1 MTIKS
6 HGISLL
12 INGEKIIS
20 HLDLE
25 IIPGEITAILGPNGA
40 GKSTALK
47 ILAGDIQPSYGD
59 VKYNNINLSEISIVE
74 RARLRSVMSQS
85 QTVAFDFTTLEIIEM
100 GWIHENNESYSF
112 SYSDALEEIINICD
126 LHSLLFR
133 RFNTLSGGEQK
144 RVNFARI
151 LLQLWIPKTDN
162 YSRYLLL
169 DEPFTNLDIFH
180 ELKMLKIIKSYL
192 SKNVGILIVL
202 HDLNIAR
209 KLADIVTLMRDG
221 RTIRQGPTDEVFQE
235 DLLSKTFNTCV
246 KVYDTSPKI
255 TFF

>member
-59 VKYNNINLSEISIVE
+59 VKYNNINLSEIPIVE

-100 GWIHENNESYSF
+100 GWIHENNEVTF

-133 RFNTLSGGEQK
+133 RFNTLSGRAK

-192 SKNVGILIVL
+192 SKNIGILIVL

-209 KLADIVTLMRDG
+209 KSG
-221 RTIRQGPTDEVFQE
+221 
-235 DLLSKTFNTCV
+235 
-246 KVYDTSPKI
+246 
-255 TFF
+255 

>member
-12 INGEKIIS
+12 INGEKVIS
-20 HLDLE
+20 HLDIE

-112 SYSDALEEIINICD
+112 GYSDALEEIINICD
-126 LHSLLFR
+126 LHSLLLR

-209 KLADIVTLMRDG
+209 KLADNVILMRDG

-246 KVYDTSPKI
+246 KVNDTSPKI

>member
-25 IIPGEITAILGPNGA
+25 IIPGEITALLGPNGA

-151 LLQLWIPKTDN
+151 LLQLWIPKTVN

-192 SKNVGILIVL
+192 SKNIGILIVL

-209 KLADIVTLMRDG
+209 KLADNVTLMRDG
-221 RTIRQGPTDEVFQE
+221 RTIHQGPTDEVLQE
-235 DLLSKTFNTCV
+235 ALLSKTFNTCI
-246 KVYDTSPKI
+246 KVNDTSPKI

>member
-100 GWIHENNESYSF
+100 GWIHENNKSCSF

-126 LHSLLFR
+126 LHSLLLR

-209 KLADIVTLMRDG
+209 KLADNVTLMRDG

-246 KVYDTSPKI
+246 KVNDTSPKI

>member
-25 IIPGEITAILGPNGA
+25 IIPGEITALLGPNGA

-209 KLADIVTLMRDG
+209 KLADNVTLMRDG
-221 RTIRQGPTDEVFQE
+221 RTIHQGPTDEVLQE
-235 DLLSKTFNTCV
+235 ALLSKTFNTCI
-246 KVYDTSPKI
+246 KVNDTSPKI

>member
-126 LHSLLFR
+126 LHSLLLR

-151 LLQLWIPKTDN
+151 LLQLWIPNTDN

-192 SKNVGILIVL
+192 SKNVGVLIVL
-202 HDLNIAR
+202 HDLNIA
-209 KLADIVTLMRDG
+209 
-221 RTIRQGPTDEVFQE
+221 
-235 DLLSKTFNTCV
+235 
-246 KVYDTSPKI
+246 
-255 TFF
+255 

>member
-1 MTIKS
+1 M
-6 HGISLL
+6 
-12 INGEKIIS
+12 INGEKLIS

-112 SYSDALEEIINICD
+112 SYSDALEDIINICD
-126 LHSLLFR
+126 LHSLLLR
-133 RFNTLSGGEQK
+133 RFNTLSGGDQK

-192 SKNVGILIVL
+192 SKNIGILIVL
-202 HDLNIAR
+202 HDLNVAR
-209 KLADIVTLMRDG
+209 KLPDKVTLMRDG

-246 KVYDTSPKI
+246 KVNDTSPKI

>member
-25 IIPGEITAILGPNGA
+25 IIPGEITALLGPNGA

-151 LLQLWIPKTDN
+151 LLQLWIPKTVN

-209 KLADIVTLMRDG
+209 KLADNVTLMRDG
-221 RTIRQGPTDEVFQE
+221 RTIHQGPTDEVLQE
-235 DLLSKTFNTCV
+235 ALLSKTFNTCI
-246 KVYDTSPKI
+246 KVNDTSPKI

>member
-25 IIPGEITAILGPNGA
+25 IIPGEITALLGPNGA

-59 VKYNNINLSEISIVE
+59 VKYNNINLLEIPIVE

-100 GWIHENNESYSF
+100 GWIHENNESYS
-112 SYSDALEEIINICD
+112 DALEEIITICD

-180 ELKMLKIIKSYL
+180 ELKMLKIIKSVSYTHL
-192 SKNVGILIVL
+192 
-202 HDLNIAR
+202 
-209 KLADIVTLMRDG
+209 TLP
-221 RTIRQGPTDEVFQE
+221 TIPGV
-235 DLLSKTFNTCV
+235 
-246 KVYDTSPKI
+246 
-255 TFF
+255 

>member
-25 IIPGEITAILGPNGA
+25 IIPGEITALLGPNGA

-100 GWIHENNESYSF
+100 GGIHENNESYSV

-209 KLADIVTLMRDG
+209 KLADNVTLMRDG

-246 KVYDTSPKI
+246 KVNDTSPKI

>member
-25 IIPGEITAILGPNGA
+25 IIPGEITALLGPNGA

-209 KLADIVTLMRDG
+209 KLADNVTLMRDG

-235 DLLSKTFNTCV
+235 DLLSKTFNTWV
-246 KVYDTSPKI
+246 KVNDTSPKI

>member
-112 SYSDALEEIINICD
+112 GYSDALEEIINICD
-126 LHSLLFR
+126 LHSLLLR

-144 RVNFARI
+144 RVNFARS

-192 SKNVGILIVL
+192 SKNIGILIVL
-202 HDLNIAR
+202 HDLNVAR
-209 KLADIVTLMRDG
+209 KLADNVTLMRDG

-246 KVYDTSPKI
+246 KVNDTSPKI

>member
-1 MTIKS
+1 
-6 HGISLL
+6 
-12 INGEKIIS
+12 
-20 HLDLE
+20 
-25 IIPGEITAILGPNGA
+25 
-40 GKSTALK
+40 
-47 ILAGDIQPSYGD
+47 
-59 VKYNNINLSEISIVE
+59 
-74 RARLRSVMSQS
+74 MSQS

-192 SKNVGILIVL
+192 SKNVGVLIVL

-209 KLADIVTLMRDG
+209 KLADNVTLMRDG

-246 KVYDTSPKI
+246 KVNDTSPKI

>member
-6 HGISLL
+6 HEISLL

-100 GWIHENNESYSF
+100 GWIHENIESYSF

-209 KLADIVTLMRDG
+209 KLADNVTLMRDG

-246 KVYDTSPKI
+246 KVNDTSPKI

>member
-126 LHSLLFR
+126 LHSLLLR
-133 RFNTLSGGEQK
+133 KFNTLSGGEQK

-169 DEPFTNLDIFH
+169 DEPFTNMDIFH

-202 HDLNIAR
+202 HDLNIDR
-209 KLADIVTLMRDG
+209 KLADNVTLMRDG

-246 KVYDTSPKI
+246 KVNDTSPKI

>member
-25 IIPGEITAILGPNGA
+25 IIPGEITALLGPNGA

-151 LLQLWIPKTDN
+151 LLQLWIPKTGN

-169 DEPFTNLDIFH
+169 DEPFTNLDIFQ

-192 SKNVGILIVL
+192 SKNIGILIVL

-209 KLADIVTLMRDG
+209 KLADNVTLMRDG
-221 RTIRQGPTDEVFQE
+221 RTIHQGPTDEVLQE
-235 DLLSKTFNTCV
+235 ALLSKTFNTCI
-246 KVYDTSPKI
+246 KVNDTSPKI

>member
-47 ILAGDIQPSYGD
+47 ILAGDIQHYYGD

-209 KLADIVTLMRDG
+209 KLADNVTLMRDG

-235 DLLSKTFNTCV
+235 GLLSKTFNTCV
-246 KVYDTSPKI
+246 KVNDTSPKI

>member
-47 ILAGDIQPSYGD
+47 ILAGDIQPSSGD

-74 RARLRSVMSQS
+74 RARLRGVMSQS

-100 GWIHENNESYSF
+100 GWIHENNESYS
-112 SYSDALEEIINICD
+112 DALEEIITICD

-151 LLQLWIPKTDN
+151 LLQLWIPKPDN

-209 KLADIVTLMRDG
+209 KLADNVTLMRDG

-235 DLLSKTFNTCV
+235 ELLSKTFNTCV
-246 KVYDTSPKI
+246 KVNDTSPKI
-255 TFF
+255 TFV

>member
-126 LHSLLFR
+126 LHSLLLR

-192 SKNVGILIVL
+192 SKNIGILIVL
-202 HDLNIAR
+202 HDLNVAR
-209 KLADIVTLMRDG
+209 KLADNVTLMREG

-246 KVYDTSPKI
+246 KVNDTSPKI

>member
-1 MTIKS
+1 M
-6 HGISLL
+6 LL
-12 INGEKIIS
+12 
-20 HLDLE
+20 
-25 IIPGEITAILGPNGA
+25 
-40 GKSTALK
+40 
-47 ILAGDIQPSYGD
+47 
-59 VKYNNINLSEISIVE
+59 
-74 RARLRSVMSQS
+74 
-85 QTVAFDFTTLEIIEM
+85 
-100 GWIHENNESYSF
+100 
-112 SYSDALEEIINICD
+112 
-126 LHSLLFR
+126 R

-209 KLADIVTLMRDG
+209 KLADNVTLMRDG

-246 KVYDTSPKI
+246 KVNDTSPKI

>member
-112 SYSDALEEIINICD
+112 SYSDALEEIINICY
-126 LHSLLFR
+126 LHSLLFQ

-209 KLADIVTLMRDG
+209 KLADNVTLMRDG

-246 KVYDTSPKI
+246 KVNDTSPKI

>member
-25 IIPGEITAILGPNGA
+25 IIPGQITAILGPNGA

-47 ILAGDIQPSYGD
+47 ILAGDIQPSSGD

-74 RARLRSVMSQS
+74 RARLRGVMSQS
-85 QTVAFDFTTLEIIEM
+85 QAVAFDFTTLEIIEM

-209 KLADIVTLMRDG
+209 KLADNVTLMRDG

-235 DLLSKTFNTCV
+235 ELLSKTFNTCV
-246 KVYDTSPKI
+246 KVNDTSPKI

>member
-100 GWIHENNESYSF
+100 GWIHENKESYSF
-112 SYSDALEEIINICD
+112 GYSDALEEIINICD
-126 LHSLLFR
+126 LHSLLLR

-192 SKNVGILIVL
+192 SKNIGILIVL

-209 KLADIVTLMRDG
+209 KLADNVTLMRDG

-246 KVYDTSPKI
+246 KVNDTSPKI

>member
-126 LHSLLFR
+126 LLSLLFR

-209 KLADIVTLMRDG
+209 KLADNVTLMRDG

-246 KVYDTSPKI
+246 KVNDTSPKI

>member
-25 IIPGEITAILGPNGA
+25 IIPGEITALLGPNGA

-47 ILAGDIQPSYGD
+47 LVAGDIQPSYGD

-100 GWIHENNESYSF
+100 GWIHENNESYSV

-126 LHSLLFR
+126 LHSLLLR

-209 KLADIVTLMRDG
+209 KLADNVTLMRDG

-246 KVYDTSPKI
+246 KVNDTSPKI

>member
-100 GWIHENNESYSF
+100 GWIHENNESYSV

-133 RFNTLSGGEQK
+133 RLNTLSGGEQK

-151 LLQLWIPKTDN
+151 LLQLWIP
-162 YSRYLLL
+162 
-169 DEPFTNLDIFH
+169 
-180 ELKMLKIIKSYL
+180 
-192 SKNVGILIVL
+192 
-202 HDLNIAR
+202 
-209 KLADIVTLMRDG
+209 
-221 RTIRQGPTDEVFQE
+221 
-235 DLLSKTFNTCV
+235 
-246 KVYDTSPKI
+246 
-255 TFF
+255 

>member
-59 VKYNNINLSEISIVE
+59 VKYNDINLSEIPIVE

-100 GWIHENNESYSF
+100 GWIHENNEIYSF

-209 KLADIVTLMRDG
+209 KLADNVTLMRDG

-235 DLLSKTFNTCV
+235 DLLSKTFKRCLKLV
-246 KVYDTSPKI
+246 
-255 TFF
+255 

>member
-25 IIPGEITAILGPNGA
+25 IIQGEITAILGPNGA
-40 GKSTALK
+40 GKSTALR

-59 VKYNNINLSEISIVE
+59 VKYNNINLAEISIVE

-126 LHSLLFR
+126 LHSLLLR

-192 SKNVGILIVL
+192 SKNIGVLIVL

-209 KLADIVTLMRDG
+209 KLADNVTLMRDG

-246 KVYDTSPKI
+246 KVNDTSPKI
-255 TFF
+255 IFF

>member
-1 MTIKS
+1 M
-6 HGISLL
+6 

-126 LHSLLFR
+126 LHSLLLR

-209 KLADIVTLMRDG
+209 KLADNVTLMRDG

-246 KVYDTSPKI
+246 KVNDTSPKI

>member
-1 MTIKS
+1 M
-6 HGISLL
+6 

-25 IIPGEITAILGPNGA
+25 IIPGEITALLGPHGA

-100 GWIHENNESYSF
+100 GWIHENNESYSV
-112 SYSDALEEIINICD
+112 SYTDALEEIINICD

-192 SKNVGILIVL
+192 SKNIGILIVL
-202 HDLNIAR
+202 HDLNVAR
-209 KLADIVTLMRDG
+209 KLADNVTLMRDG

-246 KVYDTSPKI
+246 KVNDTSPKI

>member
-85 QTVAFDFTTLEIIEM
+85 QTVVFDFTTLEIIEM

-126 LHSLLFR
+126 LHSLLLR

-192 SKNVGILIVL
+192 SKNIGILIVL
-202 HDLNIAR
+202 HDLNVAR
-209 KLADIVTLMRDG
+209 KLADNVTLMRDG

-246 KVYDTSPKI
+246 KVNDTSPKI

>member
-112 SYSDALEEIINICD
+112 SYADALEEIINICD

-209 KLADIVTLMRDG
+209 KLADNVTLMRDG

-246 KVYDTSPKI
+246 KVNDTSPKI

>member
-25 IIPGEITAILGPNGA
+25 IIPGQITAILGPNGA

-59 VKYNNINLSEISIVE
+59 VKYNNINLLEIPIVE
-74 RARLRSVMSQS
+74 RARFRSVMSQS

-133 RFNTLSGGEQK
+133 KFNTLSGGEQK

-151 LLQLWIPKTDN
+151 LLQLWIPKIDN

-209 KLADIVTLMRDG
+209 KLADNVTLMRDG

-235 DLLSKTFNTCV
+235 ELLSKTFNTCV
-246 KVYDTSPKI
+246 KVNDTSPKI

>member
-100 GWIHENNESYSF
+100 GWIHENNKSYSF

-126 LHSLLFR
+126 LHSLLLR

-209 KLADIVTLMRDG
+209 KLADNVTLMRDG

-246 KVYDTSPKI
+246 KVNDTSPKI